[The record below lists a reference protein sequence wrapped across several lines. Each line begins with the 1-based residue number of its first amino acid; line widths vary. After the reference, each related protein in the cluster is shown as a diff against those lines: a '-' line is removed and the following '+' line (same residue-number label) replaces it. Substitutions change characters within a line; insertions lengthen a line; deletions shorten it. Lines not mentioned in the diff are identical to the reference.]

1 MCDKMGAN
9 IKRFQ
14 KLIDNSGK
22 TRPTIAK
29 ELGCDTSTIT
39 KHYNGDRGITT
50 DYLIKYA
57 KYFNVSADYL
67 LGLSNAKS
75 INPEMQAAS
84 KYTGLNDESIQA
96 LRLDTSEEI
105 RKILNFFLSDTGY
118 AIFYDLCVSMV
129 SMPFYYKFLAGYREH
144 ITVES
149 QKHNLSKEKQNELSD
164 DIEEYL
170 QNQELLDLCSFRVNR
185 ALENLKTL
193 YCGGSFERYNNAG
206 SQLIFSKYQFE
217 HDVAERRYWQ
227 DIRERQENGEEIP
240 PLAIGTDIDFE
251 E

>member
-1 MCDKMGAN
+1 MCDKN
-9 IKRFQ
+9 NVILERFQ
-14 KLIDNSGK
+14 ELIRDSGK
-22 TRPTIAK
+22 TRQVIAQ
-29 ELGCDTSTIT
+29 EIGCDTSTVT
-39 KHYNGDRGITT
+39 KQFNGDMKISV
-50 DYLIKYA
+50 DYLVKYA
-57 KYFNVSADYL
+57 RYFGVSTDYL
-67 LGLSNAKS
+67 LGLTDSATLNQDIRVIS
-75 INPEMQAAS
+75 DF
-84 KYTGLNDESIQA
+84 TGLNDESIQA

-129 SMPFYYKFLAGYREH
+129 SLPFYYNFLAGYREH

-164 DIEEYL
+164 DIEDYL
-170 QNQELLDLCSFRVNR
+170 QNQEFLDLCSFRVNR

-193 YCGGSFERYNNAG
+193 YCGESFERYKNAG

-217 HDVAERRYWQ
+217 HDVAERRFWQ

-240 PLAIGTDIDFE
+240 PFAIGTDIDFE